1 MNERSQDGS
10 DQFDDDDLES
20 EDEDVNMNNDS
31 DEEENRYHR
40 NKKNGRQWQERQC
53 WFNLDQNLCDN
64 IDLFCLFIIIRITW
78 INS

>member
-40 NKKNGRQWQERQC
+40 NKKNGRQ
-53 WFNLDQNLCDN
+53 
-64 IDLFCLFIIIRITW
+64 
-78 INS
+78 